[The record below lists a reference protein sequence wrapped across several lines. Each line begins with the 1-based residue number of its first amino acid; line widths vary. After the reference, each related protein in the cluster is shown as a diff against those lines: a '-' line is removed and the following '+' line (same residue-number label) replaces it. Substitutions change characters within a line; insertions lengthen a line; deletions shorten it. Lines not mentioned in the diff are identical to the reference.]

1 MTSKWADFLI
11 SAVVYDKKHKILYAK
26 QHKDTGESITEGIL
40 TDRNTIA
47 SNIANGLSYVT
58 IFSSNSTWKKGTNL
72 RAYRIGGE
80 YFIRT
85 DGNKVKLDNL
95 GQLPELE
102 IPKEIQPVEKK
113 VEPTTPP
120 PSPRG
125 SLPKGFSKTVSKL
138 EPPKEEI
145 KKVEPTTPPPSP
157 RGSLPKGFSKT
168 VPKPEPP
175 KEEIKKVEPTTPPPS
190 PRGSLPKG
198 FSKTVPKPDTEDEAT
213 PEQIARLE
221 ELEKQITELEILK
234 KESEVTSTKQIESKL
249 DNEIE
254 QQITRL
260 SEIELKVK
268 KIEEIQ
274 TSEDSDLISD
284 EEIKEYNEKLLKL
297 NNQIK
302 ELEKAIRKTRKNRV
316 NEKSIQK
323 IEAYCVKCKTKR
335 EIKDAKQTL
344 MKNNRPAIRGTCSE
358 CGSKVFRIGKLSKS

>member
-125 SLPKGFSKTVSKL
+125 SLPKGFSKTV
-138 EPPKEEI
+138 
-145 KKVEPTTPPPSP
+145 
-157 RGSLPKGFSKT
+157 
-168 VPKPEPP
+168 PKPEPP

-268 KIEEIQ
+268 KIEEIH

-302 ELEKAIRKTRKNRV
+302 ELEKAIRKTRKNRD

-323 IEAYCVKCKTKR
+323 IKAYCVKCKTKR

>member
-58 IFSSNSTWKKGTNL
+58 IFSSNSTWKKGTHL

-85 DGNKVKLDNL
+85 DGNKFKLDNL

-102 IPKEIQPVEKK
+102 IPKEIQPVE
-113 VEPTTPP
+113 
-120 PSPRG
+120 
-125 SLPKGFSKTVSKL
+125 
-138 EPPKEEI
+138 

-302 ELEKAIRKTRKNRV
+302 ELEKAIRKTRKNRD

>member
-58 IFSSNSTWKKGTNL
+58 IFSSNSTWKKGTHL

-102 IPKEIQPVEKK
+102 IPKEIQPVE
-113 VEPTTPP
+113 
-120 PSPRG
+120 
-125 SLPKGFSKTVSKL
+125 
-138 EPPKEEI
+138 

-274 TSEDSDLISD
+274 ASEDSDLISD